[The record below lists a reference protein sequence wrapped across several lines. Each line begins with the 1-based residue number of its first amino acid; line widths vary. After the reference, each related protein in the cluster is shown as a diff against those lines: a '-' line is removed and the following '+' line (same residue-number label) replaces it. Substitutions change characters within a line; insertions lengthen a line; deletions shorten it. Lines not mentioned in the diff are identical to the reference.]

1 MTDRTTIRLPTDLL
15 RQAKKQAAQENRTLT
30 SLIEEGLRLVLSHRS
45 AKPRRRVNLPVS
57 KANGGTLPG
66 VDIDDNSALL
76 ERMEQAV
83 PVDKLS

>member
-1 MTDRTTIRLPTDLL
+1 M
-15 RQAKKQAAQENRTLT
+15 
-30 SLIEEGLRLVLSHRS
+30 LSHRS